1 MKTVLQDMEWRD
13 LRTPG
18 TRITVGLFFQGL

>member
-1 MKTVLQDMEWRD
+1 METELQDMGWRD